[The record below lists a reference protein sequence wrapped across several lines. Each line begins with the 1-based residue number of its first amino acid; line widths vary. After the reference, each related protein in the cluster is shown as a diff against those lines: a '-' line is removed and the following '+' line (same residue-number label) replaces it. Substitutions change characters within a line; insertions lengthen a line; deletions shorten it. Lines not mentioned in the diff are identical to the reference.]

1 MKHFISILICIFAF
15 EELLADTFPF
25 IPKSPNHDLLD
36 LDLDLDDM
44 EYERDF
50 HGDSLIPQLLF
61 PRDEPRN
68 FVQLPDQSGHFEVV
82 PRALVRE
89 CRRNASSYEAAADMK
104 FWFYARHSADDGK
117 PIKLDFDELGLLA
130 SRYGFRPELAT
141 KILIHGWM
149 GSSESE
155 VMDPLAKAYLEQG
168 DVNVV
173 GVDWEEGAD
182 RIWYPTARYHAP
194 AVADVVA
201 AMIEEL
207 VGFGQT
213 PDLIGI
219 VGHSLGAHI
228 AGLAGKRTRQKIGFI
243 VGLDPAAPLF
253 RLEKP
258 LERLAAGDAQYV
270 EVIHTNGKALGIFE
284 NIGKVDIY
292 PNGGSNQPG
301 CEFPDLA
308 CSHQRAVEYFRE
320 SLKVKNFANRCVNVN
335 ELGER
340 CSLGRATLG
349 GFETRG
355 MRSKPRGVYYMNTAE
370 SRPFLKDVKRV
381 VAPMV
386 PHYH

>member
-1 MKHFISILICIFAF
+1 MIQVVILPCFLGF
-15 EELLADTFPF
+15 VGVLADNFPLNASF
-25 IPKSPNHDLLD
+25 VNDD

-50 HGDSLIPQLLF
+50 LGDSLIPQLLF

-68 FVQLPDQSGHFEVV
+68 FVQLPDQTGQFEVV
-82 PRALVRE
+82 PRSLVLE
-89 CRRNASSYEAAADMK
+89 SRRSASSYEAVGDMK
-104 FWFYARHSADDGK
+104 FWFYARYNEDGK
-117 PIKLDFDELGLLA
+117 PVKLDFEELGLLV
-130 SRYGFRPELAT
+130 SRYGYRSELAT

-168 DVNVV
+168 DVNVI

-194 AVADVVA
+194 AVAEVVA
-201 AMIEEL
+201 DMIEKL
-207 VGFGQT
+207 IGFGQT
-213 PDLIGI
+213 PDQIGI

-228 AGLAGKRTRQKIGFI
+228 AGLAGKKTRQKIGFI

-258 LERLAAGDAQYV
+258 SERLASGDAQYV
-270 EVIHTNGKALGIFE
+270 EVIHTNGKALGMFQD
-284 NIGKVDIY
+284 IGKVDIY

-301 CEFPDLA
+301 CEWPDLA

-320 SLKVKNFANRCVNVN
+320 SLKVKNFANRCANIVDLS
-335 ELGER
+335 EK

-355 MRSKPRGVYYMNTAE
+355 MRSKPRGVYYMDTAE
-370 SRPFLKDVKRV
+370 SSPFLKDVKRV